1 MDKRETMIAI
11 KTEEQIEGIRKS
23 CALLHNLFEELDSF
37 IKEGL
42 STKAI
47 DVFAYEFIHRH
58 NAKPAFLHYEGF
70 PATACV
76 SVNEEVIHGIP
87 SPHRIIKSG
96 DLVKVDLGI
105 NLGGYF
111 SDSAHSYEIGTVSDR
126 VKKLNKITREALYL
140 GIDAIN
146 KSGSRVSDI
155 SRAVFMHTSK
165 EGFGVVKDYCG
176 HGVGLDVH
184 EDPSIPNYISTFGNV
199 RLKEGMV
206 IAIEPMIT
214 LGDWR
219 VHTLD
224 NNWTVV
230 TDDGSIASHHE
241 HTVLVGKNGPEIL
254 T

>member
-1 MDKRETMIAI
+1 MITI
-11 KTEEQIEGIRKS
+11 KTKDDINGIRKS
-23 CALLHNLFEELDSF
+23 CALLHSLFEELDGY

-47 DVFAYEFIHRH
+47 DIFCEEFIRKHGG
-58 NAKPAFLHYEGF
+58 KPAFLHYEGF

-87 SPHRIIKSG
+87 SHHRIIKSG

-105 NLGGYF
+105 NLNGYF
-111 SDSAHSYEIGTVSDR
+111 SDSAHGYEIGEVSPN
-126 VKKLNKITREALYL
+126 VKKLNKATRESLYYA
-140 GIDAIN
+140 IDTIAN
-146 KSGSRVSDI
+146 AKSPRLNDI
-155 SRAVFMHTSK
+155 GRAVFTYCT
-165 EGFGVVKDYCG
+165 ERGFGVVKDYCG
-176 HGVGLDVH
+176 HGVGLAVH
-184 EDPSIPNYISTFGNV
+184 EEPNVVNYINPQYNA

-224 NNWTVV
+224 NDWTVV
-230 TDDGSIASHHE
+230 TNDKSVAAHWE
-241 HTVLVGKNGPEIL
+241 HTVAITENGVEIL

>member
-1 MDKRETMIAI
+1 MITL
-11 KTEEQIEGIRKS
+11 KTEEQIDGIRKS
-23 CALLHNLFEELDSF
+23 CRLLHSLLEELNSF
-37 IKEGL
+37 IKEGI

-47 DVFAYEFIHRH
+47 DVFAEEFIRH
-58 NAKPAFLHYEGF
+58 HGGKPAFLHYEGF

-76 SVNEEVIHGIP
+76 SVNDEVIHGIP
-87 SPHRIIKSG
+87 SSHRIIQSG

-105 NLGGYF
+105 NLNGYF
-111 SDSAHSYEIGTVSDR
+111 SDSAYSYEVGNVSEK
-126 VKKLNKITREALYL
+126 VKRLNKITRESLYL

-146 KSGSRVSDI
+146 KKGARISDI
-155 SRAVFMHTSK
+155 SRAIFIHNSK
-165 EGFGVVKDYCG
+165 EGYGVVRDYCG
-176 HGVGLDVH
+176 HGVGLEVH
-184 EDPSIPNYISTFGNV
+184 EEPLIPNYVSSYQNL

-214 LGDWR
+214 LGTWE

-224 NNWTVV
+224 NGWTVV

-241 HTVLVGKNGPEIL
+241 HTVAITADGPEIL